1 MLIYLQIAATPLHDR
16 IWLRVPLFRCL
27 QIHCPNHEI
36 FCEIFPRPNV
46 FVKSLMQPILSLFHF
61 WRFLKE
67 NWQQKF
73 FKNQGQ
79 NFSISPEE
87 LFSFLFRLYAPE
99 DFIDTNKMKKENWK
113 IKWLRIKTS
122 FFFQHVVPEQLKS
135 SLNKV
140 LFHPQ

>member
-16 IWLRVPLFRCL
+16 ISLRVPLFRCL

-36 FCEIFPRPNV
+36 FCEFFPRPNV

-61 WRFLKE
+61 WQE